1 MMPADK
7 KTKEKLLAG
16 LTVFLLF
23 LAVGSLLFY
32 ISRKNMARTDALRQQ
47 VIKQKTIQEN
57 KRKLEKIYLKNQSAL
72 DGVNYASP
80 ATAVVDGPAINGQAF
95 LTLALTADGTQ
106 KVLTA
111 KNPDLALPIASIT
124 KLMVAAVIA
133 ENVDLETAV
142 TVTADYI
149 GLPESALV
157 LELGRTYRVK
167 DLLANALI
175 ASDND
180 SARLLAST
188 LGENNFLAR
197 MNQLAETLGMTQT
210 NFVNVT
216 GLDTADAGRLSP
228 LNGVPNRSESR
239 PASAVNVSTV
249 SDLAKLLLYL
259 RDRQPALLALT
270 TKANYNFCDIYAYCR
285 PVMSTNKLLE
295 NKEFGYK
302 IIGGK
307 TGSTALAQKNL
318 ALLFTLSPDIDVLNI
333 VLGSPDNFSDTLTL
347 ISQIKV
353 KN

>member
-47 VIKQKTIQEN
+47 VIMQKTIQEN

-142 TVTADYI
+142 TEAPMLDRKFTRAD
-149 GLPESALV
+149 
-157 LELGRTYRVK
+157 
-167 DLLANALI
+167 
-175 ASDND
+175 
-180 SARLLAST
+180 
-188 LGENNFLAR
+188 
-197 MNQLAETLGMTQT
+197 
-210 NFVNVT
+210 
-216 GLDTADAGRLSP
+216 
-228 LNGVPNRSESR
+228 
-239 PASAVNVSTV
+239 
-249 SDLAKLLLYL
+249 
-259 RDRQPALLALT
+259 
-270 TKANYNFCDIYAYCR
+270 
-285 PVMSTNKLLE
+285 
-295 NKEFGYK
+295 
-302 IIGGK
+302 
-307 TGSTALAQKNL
+307 
-318 ALLFTLSPDIDVLNI
+318 
-333 VLGSPDNFSDTLTL
+333 
-347 ISQIKV
+347 
-353 KN
+353 